1 MDGTPTS
8 ENPCSSPAASNAAI
22 QHVNLG
28 ARLFSG
34 AVGGVVGAI
43 AFAQL
48 ISCIG
53 YFVGGFMH
61 GFDRQPPVLYVVVGA
76 FLGVL
81 TGGVCGA
88 LTGVWLM
95 HGRRPR
101 LLPVV
106 IICVANTLA
115 LLGTTDLSW
124 EISLQSNT
132 GRTIVVGCLC
142 GLVSGVIISTLFR
155 NHRTA

>member
-1 MDGTPTS
+1 MGGTPTS
-8 ENPCSSPAASNAAI
+8 ENPYSSPAATSAAI
-22 QHVNLG
+22 QQVKPG
-28 ARLFSG
+28 ALLFSG
-34 AVGGVVGAI
+34 AVGSVVGAI
-43 AFAQL
+43 SFAQL

-53 YFVGGFMH
+53 YYVGAFMH
-61 GFDRQPPVLYVVVGA
+61 GFDRQPPVLYVVAGA

-81 TGGVCGA
+81 TGSVCGA
-88 LTGVWLM
+88 LAGVWLV
-95 HGRRPR
+95 HGCRPR

-115 LLGTTDLSW
+115 LLGTIDLSW

-142 GLVSGVIISTLFR
+142 GLVSGVIVSTLLR
-155 NHRTA
+155 NRRTA

>member
-1 MDGTPTS
+1 MGGTPTS
-8 ENPCSSPAASNAAI
+8 ENPYSSPATTSAAI
-22 QHVNLG
+22 QPVKPG

-34 AVGGVVGAI
+34 AVGSVVGAI

-53 YFVGGFMH
+53 YYVGAFIH
-61 GFDRQPPVLYVVVGA
+61 GFDRHPPVLYVVAGA

-81 TGGVCGA
+81 SGSVCGA
-88 LTGVWLM
+88 LAGAWLA

-115 LLGTTDLSW
+115 LLGTIDLSW
-124 EISLQSNT
+124 EISLQSIT
-132 GRTIVVGCLC
+132 GRTIFVGCLC
-142 GLVSGVIISTLFR
+142 GLVSGVIVSTLFR
-155 NHRTA
+155 NQRTA